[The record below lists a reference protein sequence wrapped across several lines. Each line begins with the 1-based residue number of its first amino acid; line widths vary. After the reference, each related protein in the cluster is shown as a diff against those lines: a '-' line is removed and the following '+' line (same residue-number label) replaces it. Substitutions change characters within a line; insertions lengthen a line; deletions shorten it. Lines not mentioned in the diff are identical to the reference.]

1 MARFIPHVVT
11 FDLSPSYNCCSHRK
25 SLSECAGTVLQ
36 NSAGTQTQIHTLMLP
51 YWWAL
56 TQRSDLVETQPERK
70 WFPVIKT
77 VFNLIVL
84 FFFYFSFHFM
94 FLLVWGHDWDIRLEK
109 DGYVV
114 RKPFGWKAKI
124 PAESAEWNPRASL
137 YIKWKQ
143 GADSGG
149 LNCIYHTVVLSGTLR
164 LSCCNGKIP
173 NWDCVSTQQG

>member
-11 FDLSPSYNCCSHRK
+11 FDLSPLYNCCSHRK

-36 NSAGTQTQIHTLMLP
+36 NSAGTQTQIHTLMLS

-84 FFFYFSFHFM
+84 FFLIFYFTSCSCSCEDM
-94 FLLVWGHDWDIRLEK
+94 IEILDW
-109 DGYVV
+109 
-114 RKPFGWKAKI
+114 RKMAMLW
-124 PAESAEWNPRASL
+124 ESHSAERPRS
-137 YIKWKQ
+137 Q
-143 GADSGG
+143 
-149 LNCIYHTVVLSGTLR
+149 LNLQNEIQEQAYTLSGNRELTA
-164 LSCCNGKIP
+164 
-173 NWDCVSTQQG
+173 VV